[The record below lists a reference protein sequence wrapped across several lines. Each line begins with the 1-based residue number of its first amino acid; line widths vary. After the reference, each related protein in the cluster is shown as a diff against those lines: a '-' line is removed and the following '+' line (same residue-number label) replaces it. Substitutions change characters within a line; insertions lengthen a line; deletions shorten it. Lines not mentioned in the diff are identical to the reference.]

1 MVERTMVGEDEVTVT
16 SGLHAQAERA
26 KKQKEKRKCPPPEY
40 AYNFL
45 PAIVNQHQHT
55 KHSPPVPPAGVPQDA
70 SFEPCLLTYM
80 SSFVVTV
87 KRQPYKN

>member
-1 MVERTMVGEDEVTVT
+1 M
-16 SGLHAQAERA
+16 LPERA

-55 KHSPPVPPAGVPQDA
+55 KHSQPVPPAGVPQDA
-70 SFEPCLLTYM
+70 SFEEKATLPKLKAPTAEI
-80 SSFVVTV
+80 
-87 KRQPYKN
+87 KNQNIRIRVPTAKHDRRGFE